1 MATFKSNCP
10 HCQSELELETD
21 WIGMEAECPECMNP
35 FTVTAPAAP
44 QRRLNRPPQRPV
56 PQQMPPPPPQFQGY
70 PPQMPPPQYPGYP
83 PQMPPQQFQGYPPQY
98 PGYPPQMPP
107 QYPGYPPVPYGPN
120 PYSFIPSTQYKSWG
134 LVTFLNLLCPG
145 FGHFYLGM
153 IGKGFIFLL
162 IMAGIMV
169 GAGACVIQAEAYYD
183 LYRYPSY
190 SYDYDY
196 YGYSYQSTRQNNSG
210 YLSMAKDYMNY
221 AKIIGFAFFL
231 VYAYIAG
238 DALYAFGKSA
248 SGEPVRRWEFRNP
261 FGGHR
266 YITCKAASIITILC
280 LLLGIT
286 GPGIAAW
293 IYVITEILG

>member
-1 MATFKSNCP
+1 
-10 HCQSELELETD
+10 
-21 WIGMEAECPECMNP
+21 MEAECPECMNP
-35 FTVTAPAAP
+35 FTVTAPATP

-56 PQQMPPPPPQFQGY
+56 PQQMPPPPPPQYPGY

-162 IMAGIMV
+162 IMAAV
-169 GAGACVIQAEAYYD
+169 GTTFGYLTERGMHYAYESYWVASD
-183 LYRYPSY
+183 WESFRNYGYRYRQPPQSRPEDVSY
-190 SYDYDY
+190 Y
-196 YGYSYQSTRQNNSG
+196 RH
-210 YLSMAKDYMNY
+210 LSHQYRMY
-221 AKIIGFAFFL
+221 AKGCAFAFFL
-231 VYAYIAG
+231 LYCYIVA

-248 SGEPVRRWEFRNP
+248 AGEPVKRWEFKNP
-261 FGGHR
+261 FKGHK
-266 YITCKAASIITILC
+266 YITCKSASIISAISLFT
-280 LLLGIT
+280 GIH
-286 GPGIAAW
+286 GAGLALWIALFCMHSLSDFMLHGT
-293 IYVITEILG
+293 V